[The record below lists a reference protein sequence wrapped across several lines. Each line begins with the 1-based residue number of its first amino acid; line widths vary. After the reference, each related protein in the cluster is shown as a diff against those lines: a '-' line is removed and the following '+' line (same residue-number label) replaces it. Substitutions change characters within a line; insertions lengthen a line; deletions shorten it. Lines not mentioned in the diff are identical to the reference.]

1 MMQAYGVS
9 LLFSFPFHVHAR
21 GESPSSRCSVFHQST
36 FVGFVDAHVNM
47 NSIELAEQGESDDVV
62 PLLASYAEGGGAGR
76 HSSSSDGSNSA
87 TANLPSPLP
96 PTIDSP
102 GNTKAQA
109 LQLLFGAGG
118 IYASFL
124 YYGSLQEDVFR
135 YVSPTDG
142 SKFTMAWFLQVL
154 ESLANVIFGTVALVI
169 MGLTGAGYESKDDVG
184 DNNCGIG
191 EGFNNSTTNRKWWGG
206 TPNLPK
212 RPFVASGLSQVCS
225 KAFTSLALANG
236 LSFPVATLAKSG
248 KMAPVMI
255 GSLILGGASYGLRD
269 YLQVLAIIAGTAVL
283 SMGKKKSDSSSSS
296 FLGVAFIL
304 LSLIMDGITGGVQ
317 KRLLAEMK
325 RSNIKL
331 QPYDMLTFTNLFMMI
346 FALLISTVLGEFIQ
360 GITYCSHNP
369 EVFALIWKFSLCSAI
384 GQSFIFY
391 TVARFDPLVCSTVTT
406 TRKIFSVLISILF
419 KGHSIPAQGWM
430 GLAMAIGGIL
440 SEVAHKVPGHGKVK
454 R

>member
-1 MMQAYGVS
+1 
-9 LLFSFPFHVHAR
+9 
-21 GESPSSRCSVFHQST
+21 
-36 FVGFVDAHVNM
+36 M
-47 NSIELAEQGESDDVV
+47 NSIELTERGESDVV
-62 PLLASYAEGGGAGR
+62 PLLAYAEGGGGAGR
-76 HSSSSDGSNSA
+76 HSRSSSDGSNSA
-87 TANLPSPLP
+87 TANLPSSPLP

-102 GNTKAQA
+102 GNTKVQA

-142 SKFTMAWFLQVL
+142 SKFTMAWYLQVL

-169 MGLTGAGYESKDDVG
+169 MGLTGAGYELKDDVG
-184 DNNCGIG
+184 DNNCGIS
-191 EGFNNSTTNRKWWGG
+191 EGFNNSNSTTNRKWWGG

-283 SMGKKKSDSSSSS
+283 SMGKNKSDSSSSS
-296 FLGVAFIL
+296 TLGVAFIL

-346 FALLISTVLGEFIQ
+346 FALLISTVLGEFTQ

-440 SEVAHKVPGHGKVK
+440 SEVSHKVPHGKVK

>member
-1 MMQAYGVS
+1 
-9 LLFSFPFHVHAR
+9 
-21 GESPSSRCSVFHQST
+21 
-36 FVGFVDAHVNM
+36 M
-47 NSIELAEQGESDDVV
+47 NSIELTERGGESDVV
-62 PLLASYAEGGGAGR
+62 PLLLYAEGGGAVR

-102 GNTKAQA
+102 GNTKVHA

-135 YVSPTDG
+135 YVSSDG
-142 SKFTMAWFLQVL
+142 SKFIMAWYLQVL

-184 DNNCGIG
+184 DNICEIS

-283 SMGKKKSDSSSSS
+283 SMGKNKSDSSSSS
-296 FLGVAFIL
+296 TLGVAFII

-317 KRLLAEMK
+317 KRLLSEMK

-346 FALLISTVLGEFIQ
+346 FALLISTFLGEFTQ

-419 KGHSIPAQGWM
+419 KGHSIPAHGWM